1 MVATQDAASDP
12 SASAAIE
19 RLLGRFVGFVPA
31 VVRPFVVGM
40 AREKM
45 LLPPATFAARLR
57 ERGFDLTPVD
67 ALDVWAAV
75 LWALGDE

>member
-1 MVATQDAASDP
+1 MVSAVRVP
-12 SASAAIE
+12 EEGSASAAIE

-31 VVRPFVVGM
+31 LVRPIIIAF

-45 LLPPATFAARLR
+45 LLPPATFSDRLR
-57 ERGFDLTPVD
+57 ERGFQLAPNDT
-67 ALDVWAAV
+67 LDVWAAV